1 MRPGASVGLGPIRE
15 RTHRV
20 TASVLLD
27 LIQKAYDATNDI
39 RFECGEACIG
49 FRGTEDFSDFLA
61 DIEAVKTDYELPM
74 GEYRI
79 PTGRVHEGFLERWEE
94 LRPLVFAVFTKPG
107 PITITGHSLGGA
119 MAVFCAI
126 EMQVRGWDV
135 NLITYGCPRVGDSQF
150 AQLLNKNL
158 KAYVRYENWGDPIP
172 RIPRILGW
180 AHGGRQNRLGSMANL
195 LRWPLIQHHFMSA
208 YRAAQE
214 AMK

>member
-1 MRPGASVGLGPIRE
+1 M
-15 RTHRV
+15 

-27 LIQKAYDATNDI
+27 LIQKAYDAPNEI
-39 RFECGEACIG
+39 RFECGESCIA
-49 FRGTEDFSDFLA
+49 FRGTEDFDDVIA
-61 DIEAVKTDYELPM
+61 DLGALKVTYDLPM

-79 PTGRVHEGFLERWEE
+79 PTGCVHAGFLGRWLEI
-94 LRPLVFAVFTKPG
+94 RPLIFRTFATPG

-150 AQLLNKNL
+150 ARLLNANL
-158 KAYVRYENWGDPIP
+158 KAYVRYENWGDPVP

-180 AHGGRQNRLGSMANL
+180 AHGGRQNRLGTMANL
-195 LRWPLIQHHFMSA
+195 LRWPWTQHHFMSA
-208 YRAAQE
+208 YRKALAS
-214 AMK
+214 